1 MWADCHDYPVNP
13 IILYFN
19 FLADPVRTMFILH
32 WHILVQPLKLNNPL
46 NERTKKSHDALDTA
60 TKMVVDIADSHEN
73 MAPHLID
80 ALPPSCVYIIQAA
93 LKHIND
99 SPALKSNLEFQDISK
114 RLKASLNQFNH
125 RWVD

>member
-1 MWADCHDYPVNP
+1 
-13 IILYFN
+13 
-19 FLADPVRTMFILH
+19 MFMLH
-32 WHILVQPLKLNNPL
+32 WNILSQPLKHDNPL
-46 NERTKKSHDALDTA
+46 DEWRKRSHDSLDTV

-93 LKHIND
+93 LKHI
-99 SPALKSNLEFQDISK
+99 SESSSFKSDHDIEDISK
-114 RLKASLNQFNH
+114 RLKASLGQFSH